1 MTKAIR
7 RQKQQKLRKLRN
19 PRKPIT
25 KLTSP
30 KKNQFTILKD
40 VELSYKEDPFQ
51 WADTNLGL
59 LYSLCDKSKGGI
71 RRDQEIRADFLAKI
85 FMNGKYKCLKLLD
98 GDGRMLAQI
107 IIAFR
112 KYNLALP
119 KITIVEIDEERH
131 DYHRAQFPHCVE
143 KEYGDIF
150 STAIDS
156 TMYMYYN
163 FCSIGFLVNQGYFM
177 EKLKRTPNYML
188 GFTIE
193 GSFRR
198 KNTFGKKKKTQMKS
212 VIPLL
217 KKMQIVSKRGAFYMT
232 VCI

>member
-1 MTKAIR
+1 M
-7 RQKQQKLRKLRN
+7 
-19 PRKPIT
+19 
-25 KLTSP
+25 
-30 KKNQFTILKD
+30 D
-40 VELSYKEDPFQ
+40 
-51 WADTNLGL
+51 
-59 LYSLCDKSKGGI
+59 
-71 RRDQEIRADFLAKI
+71 
-85 FMNGKYKCLKLLD
+85 
-98 GDGRMLAQI
+98 
-107 IIAFR
+107 
-112 KYNLALP
+112 
-119 KITIVEIDEERH
+119 

-217 KKMQIVSKRGAFYMT
+217 KKMQIVSKRGAFYIT